1 MKRLNLVVD
10 FGAFFEVE
18 EKRMIEKCIIV
29 EGRSDKLKLTSLLA
43 EQVLILC
50 TNGTIDE
57 EALLELLEPYE
68 GIKFYTFFDRDKSG
82 DHLRKM
88 MRRTY
93 SEAVQLEL
101 PVPFNGVAEA
111 PSYVIRDI
119 LQTAKFQVK

>member
-1 MKRLNLVVD
+1 MERLNLAVD
-10 FGAFFEVE
+10 FGVFFEVE
-18 EKRMIEKCIIV
+18 EKCMIEKCIIV
-29 EGRSDKLKLTSLLA
+29 EGRSDKLKITPLLA

-50 TNGTIDE
+50 TNGTVDE

-68 GIKFYTFFDRDKSG
+68 GIEFYTFFDRDKSG
-82 DHLRKM
+82 DYLRKM

-101 PVPFNGVAEA
+101 PVSFNGVAEA

-119 LQTAKFQVK
+119 LQAAKFQVK

>member
-1 MKRLNLVVD
+1 
-10 FGAFFEVE
+10 
-18 EKRMIEKCIIV
+18 MIEKCIIV
-29 EGRSDKLKLTSLLA
+29 EGRSDKLKITPLLA

-57 EALLELLEPYE
+57 EALIDLLEPYE
-68 GIKFYTFFDRDKSG
+68 DIELFTFFDRDKSG
-82 DHLRKM
+82 DYLRKI

-111 PSYVIRDI
+111 PSSVVRDI
-119 LQTAKFQVK
+119 LQAAKFKVK